1 MNCKGICTLMAT
13 LIFLIGCKDDDY
25 VYPPV
30 LTEIISVRI
39 SETGSIQDLN
49 TDKGASYRVE
59 NGSRFTGY
67 SPDSLYRM
75 VCIYEL
81 HEATAETT
89 AQIYSVR
96 NTVSPIPILPER
108 LIGDIKT
115 DPVNVQ
121 SIWRSGDYLNVILLV
136 KIQNGKHL
144 FHFIETGNE
153 EEAGSHKID
162 LTLYHDK
169 QDDVEGYSQRAYL
182 SVPLK
187 QYNLTASD
195 SVFFT
200 LNTYKQGF
208 KTYAFAY

>member
-1 MNCKGICTLMAT
+1 MLT

-30 LTEIISVRI
+30 LTEIVLARI
-39 SETGSIQDLN
+39 NENGSIRDLN
-49 TDKGASYRVE
+49 TDKGESYRVE
-59 NGSRFTGY
+59 NGGRFTGY
-67 SPDSLYRM
+67 RPDSVYRM

-81 HEATAETT
+81 NEATAETT
-89 AQIYSVR
+89 TQIYSVR
-96 NTVSPIPILPER
+96 NTVSPIPILPEK
-108 LIGDIKT
+108 LIGGIKT

-121 SIWRSGDYLNVILLV
+121 SIWRSGDYLNVVLLV
-136 KIQNGKHL
+136 KIQSGKHL